1 MNLQEDILEILN
13 SIEGLLIVDKNEN
26 IVFMCDDLISIGGY
40 KSLSEVTGKK
50 IRDVLGHN
58 NTWKVLAEKSPQREE
73 VYLTEGHIVVS
84 NGLPVKKNGKVIG
97 ALEYDLFQS
106 SNEILKFIE
115 KLKSTEGMEHFAPE
129 LEKEKT
135 TKYSIDSIIGS
146 SRTTKSLKEEI
157 VLAARSNSNVIIT
170 GETGTGKEL
179 VAHSIHQLSQ
189 RSFFDFVRV
198 NCAAIPGELF
208 ESELFGYEEGSF
220 TGAKKGGKKGLAQ
233 VADKGSL
240 FLDEIDALPMHMQAK
255 MLRFLQEKEIQK
267 IGGQK
272 TIPVDARIIA
282 ATNKDLK
289 ELVEKGTFREDLYYR
304 LHVISIEVEPLRNKI
319 SDIPELTNNFL
330 DELNNS
336 LGRSVGKHRVKH
348 LDNKALR
355 HLMEYDWP
363 GNVRELKNVLERAM
377 NRCYGETMELSHF
390 QDFINP
396 HDRDLRWEEILEPGS
411 LEEAR
416 EKLEKKII
424 EITLSQEGMTMA
436 KAGEIL
442 GISRQMLYKKKK
454 QYGI

>member
-13 SIEGLLIVDKNEN
+13 SIEGLLIVDKDEN
-26 IVFMCDDLISIGGY
+26 IVFMCDDLIQIGGY
-40 KSLSEVTGKK
+40 KSLEEVIGKK
-50 IRDVLGHN
+50 IREVLGHN
-58 NTWKVLAEKSPQREE
+58 NTWKVLAEKAPQREE
-73 VYLTEGHIVVS
+73 MYLTEGHIVVS
-84 NGLPVKKNGKVIG
+84 NGLPVKKNGKIVG

-106 SNEILKFIE
+106 SNEIMKFIE

-129 LEKEKT
+129 IEKPKT

-146 SRTTKSLKEEI
+146 SRNTKSLKEEI

-189 RSFFDFVRV
+189 RSFFNFVRV

-220 TGAKKGGKKGLAQ
+220 TGAKKGGKQGLAQ

-289 ELVEKGTFREDLYYR
+289 ELVEQGTFREDLYYR

-330 DELNNS
+330 EELNNS

-396 HDRDLRWEEILEPGS
+396 QDKDLRWEEILEPGS

-416 EKLEKKII
+416 ERLERKII
-424 EITLSQEGMTMA
+424 ETTLSQEGMTMA

-442 GISRQMLYKKKK
+442 GISRQMLHKKKK
-454 QYGI
+454 QYDL

>member
-13 SIEGLLIVDKNEN
+13 SIEGLLIVDKDEN
-26 IVFMCDDLISIGGY
+26 IVFMCDDLIQIGGY
-40 KSLSEVTGKK
+40 KSLEEVIGKK
-50 IRDVLGHN
+50 IREVLGHN
-58 NTWKVLAEKSPQREE
+58 NTWKVLAEKAPQREE
-73 VYLTEGHIVVS
+73 MYLTEGHIVVS
-84 NGLPVKKNGKVIG
+84 NGLPVKKNGKIVG

-106 SNEILKFIE
+106 SNEIMKFIE

-129 LEKEKT
+129 IEKPKT

-189 RSFFDFVRV
+189 RSFFNFVRV

-220 TGAKKGGKKGLAQ
+220 TGAKKGGKQGLAQ

-272 TIPVDARIIA
+272 TIPVDTRIIA

-289 ELVEKGTFREDLYYR
+289 ELVEQGTFREDLYYR
-304 LHVISIEVEPLRNKI
+304 LHVISIEVEPLRNKT

-377 NRCYGETMELSHF
+377 NRCYGEIMELSHF

-396 HDRDLRWEEILEPGS
+396 QDKDLRWEEILEPGS

-416 EKLEKKII
+416 ERLERKII
-424 EITLSQEGMTMA
+424 ETTLSQEGMTMA

-442 GISRQMLYKKKK
+442 GISRQMLHKKKK
-454 QYGI
+454 QYDL